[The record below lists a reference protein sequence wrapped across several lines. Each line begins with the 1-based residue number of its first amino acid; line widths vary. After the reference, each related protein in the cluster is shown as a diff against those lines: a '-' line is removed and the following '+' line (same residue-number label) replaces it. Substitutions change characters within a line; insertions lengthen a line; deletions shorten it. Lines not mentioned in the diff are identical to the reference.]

1 VQEEDSLL
9 EPIVVISI
17 LGGLILL
24 LLFSGAPIKPIRI
37 IGQTAIKL
45 LIGAIFL
52 FFLNVVGIKYG
63 VHIPIN
69 FATSAVSGLLG
80 IPGVFAL
87 VVIQK
92 WII

>member
-24 LLFSGAPIKPIRI
+24 LLFSGAPFKPIRF
-37 IGQTAIKL
+37 IGQTVIKL
-45 LIGAIFL
+45 LIGALFL
-52 FFLNVVGIKYG
+52 FFLNVVGVKYG
-63 VHIPIN
+63 VHVPIN